1 MMELKYSST
10 ILAILF
16 HCSLSLAQTTTS
28 TDGFNTSGNKVE
40 EDKRSWLKRH
50 DHFLFVLI
58 LSLLLA
64 GILLWYITRS
74 IRSMRQRL
82 DEENQQNLMMIENT
96 MGRKDMMETIPNDGF
111 NKVPVYVPQQ
121 QQYTHRY

>member
-1 MMELKYSST
+1 MGLKHTST

-40 EDKRSWLKRH
+40 EDKGSWLKRH
-50 DHFLFVLI
+50 DHFLFILI

-82 DEENQQNLMMIENT
+82 DEENQRNLMMIENT